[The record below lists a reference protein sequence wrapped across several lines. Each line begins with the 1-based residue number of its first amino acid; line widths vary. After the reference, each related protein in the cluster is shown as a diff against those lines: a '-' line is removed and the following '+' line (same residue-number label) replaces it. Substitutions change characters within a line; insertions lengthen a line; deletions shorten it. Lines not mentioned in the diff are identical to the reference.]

1 MGRSYRKVI
10 DTLRGL
16 RAPRMSLGFGGKV
29 LGLACGCPRL
39 GSSPSSRQ
47 DLLQPAEHR
56 EGWPGWQGVRRA
68 FLPVSWCLT
77 PRCGSPQP
85 QSPAK
90 GGSLGEGC
98 GWPVRGEDTAFPPGA
113 WLDQLPRP
121 APDPGGGGLL
131 GERLGVQQPCR
142 GFHQHPGHLR
152 TAPSTVLVLGLLPF
166 LPLSFSLC
174 LPPPFFL
181 PFKILLFIMKNVKH
195 TQT

>member
-121 APDPGGGGLL
+121 APDPGGGGPAGGAAGGTAAL
-131 GERLGVQQPCR
+131 Q
-142 GFHQHPGHLR
+142 GFPPAPRPPSNSPKHGFGFG
-152 TAPSTVLVLGLLPF
+152 APSFPSSLFLSLPASPF
-166 LPLSFSLC
+166 LPSF
-174 LPPPFFL
+174 
-181 PFKILLFIMKNVKH
+181 
-195 TQT
+195 

>member
-29 LGLACGCPRL
+29 LGLACGFPRL

-121 APDPGGGGLL
+121 APDPGGGGACW
-131 GERLGVQQPCR
+131 GSGWGYSSPAGVSTSTPATFEQPQARFWFWGSFLSFLSLSLSAC
-142 GFHQHPGHLR
+142 
-152 TAPSTVLVLGLLPF
+152 
-166 LPLSFSLC
+166 LPLSS
-174 LPPPFFL
+174 FL
-181 PFKILLFIMKNVKH
+181 LKFCYLL
-195 TQT
+195 